1 MDNLDE
7 IHFNL
12 KKSMKLIRDLTRG
25 LATDRCILVL
35 LFIVVVGRD
44 ANRHPMCVSHWPV
57 GRLRHTFPVSDCRA
71 CCSVIVSRATM
82 NVCAGTLCA
91 VFRTYPIS

>member
-1 MDNLDE
+1 MAETIEMGTVTAESLRGQTQQMEQIVDHLDE
-7 IHFNL
+7 IHFSM

-44 ANRHPMCVSHWPV
+44 ASHHA
-57 GRLRHTFPVSDCRA
+57 RLSLASGPGASHHA
-71 CCSVIVSRATM
+71 C
-82 NVCAGTLCA
+82 L
-91 VFRTYPIS
+91 